1 MRERG
6 RAVERE
12 RRGRTRYAVAAS
24 CCRGLALRLVA
35 AVLPEVEQLAEAVEA
50 ASALEEVVAHELGRA
65 GARLDVDA
73 QADGQEGLE
82 LLGEL
87 VGLLEA
93 GCAVGR
99 DEVQSLQRLLVQ
111 VRWLGFD
118 HFNRHDTKGP
128 DIDLVAVFFLLDN
141 LGRHPVGC
149 ADHSGTL
156 GSLLCELG
164 AESEIG

>member
-1 MRERG
+1 VSSEKA
-6 RAVERE
+6 RADAHVTQWLFLQSWSR
-12 RRGRTRYAVAAS
+12 VA
-24 CCRGLALRLVA
+24 RLMA

-50 ASALEEVVAHELGRA
+50 ASALEEVVAHELGCA
-65 GARLDVDA
+65 GSRLDVDA

-82 LLGEL
+82 LFGEL

-99 DEVQSLQRLLVQ
+99 DEVQCLQRLLVQ

-141 LGRHPVGC
+141 LGRHPVRC
-149 ADHSGTL
+149 ADHSSTL
-156 GSLLCELG
+156 GSLLCKLG